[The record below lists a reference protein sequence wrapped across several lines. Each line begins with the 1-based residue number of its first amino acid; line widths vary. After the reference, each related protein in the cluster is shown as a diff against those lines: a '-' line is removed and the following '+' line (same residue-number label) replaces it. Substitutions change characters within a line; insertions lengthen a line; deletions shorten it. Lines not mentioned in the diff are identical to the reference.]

1 MISLKVNN
9 EDQGKRLDVF
19 ISEVNKLSRSYVQQ
33 LIQSGDVL
41 INGLPS
47 INKYKIKQGD
57 KISIND
63 SKFNLEV
70 PKIELPIIYED
81 NDCLVIN
88 KPVGILSHSKDPM
101 SQEFTVS
108 DFVSQFYS
116 GKSLSNRT
124 GIVHRLDRAT
134 SGVMICA
141 KNDDAQK
148 WLQKQ
153 FANRKV
159 KKTYK
164 AIIKTGLEPIEA
176 IIDMPIERDPRSPKK
191 FWVNA
196 SGRRALTKYK
206 VTKNGPNYSLIILS
220 PETGRTHQLRVHL
233 SQLKHPIV
241 GDELYGGIQAPRLML
256 HALSL
261 EITAPN
267 KKRIVFESP
276 LPKIFNE
283 YLN

>member
-1 MISLKVNN
+1 MILLKVSN
-9 EDQGKRLDVF
+9 EDQSKRLDVF
-19 ISEVNKLSRSYVQQ
+19 ISEVNKLSRSYAQQ

-41 INGLPS
+41 VNGLSS
-47 INKYKIKQGD
+47 INKYRTKQGD
-57 KISIND
+57 EISIDD
-63 SKFNLEV
+63 SKLNQDV

-81 NDCLVIN
+81 NDCMVIN
-88 KPVGILSHSKDPM
+88 KPVGILSHSKGPM
-101 SQEFTVS
+101 NQEFTVS

-116 GKSLSNRT
+116 GESLINRT

-206 VTKNGPNYSLIILS
+206 ITKSGPNNSLIILN